1 MYDHRNNNIKDF
13 KDIKDIKERMIILK
27 IKFASFR
34 VAAEND
40 IGWSDPSKESFQTM
54 THRESKLNH
63 ENSHACDD

>member
-1 MYDHRNNNIKDF
+1 MAKCTITET
-13 KDIKDIKERMIILK
+13 IIILK

-63 ENSHACDD
+63 NHACDD